1 MEQQRDP
8 SLRNRAVA
16 IQQHGDIIAMN
27 TAAKAAGV
35 RKHCPPD
42 QARKLLREVGGKVA
56 HVFVEEGYRISYR
69 PYREM
74 SALFHKLLRAMVD
87 VQAWQGVIEKA
98 SIDEAFILLPSQHG
112 TTAHMVAASLR
123 IPHRFKPALQCTPL
137 TPQLA
142 SSG

>member
-16 IQQHGDIIAMN
+16 VQQHGDIIAMN
-27 TAAKAAGV
+27 AAAKAAGV

-42 QARKLLREVGGKVA
+42 EARRLLREVGGKVA

-74 SALFHKLLRAMVD
+74 SALFHKLLRAQD
-87 VQAWQGVIEKA
+87 EITAWQGVIEKA

-112 TTAHMVAASLR
+112 AESPMQWRISTRAHHTRHTIS
-123 IPHRFKPALQCTPL
+123 CTR
-137 TPQLA
+137 
-142 SSG
+142 